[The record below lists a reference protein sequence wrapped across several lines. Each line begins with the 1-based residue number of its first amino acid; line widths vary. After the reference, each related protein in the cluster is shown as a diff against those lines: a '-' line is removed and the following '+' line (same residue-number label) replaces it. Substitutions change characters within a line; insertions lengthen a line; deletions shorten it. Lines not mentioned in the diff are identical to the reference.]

1 MRILFLT
8 DNFPP
13 EVNAPATRTFE
24 HCCEWQKAGHDVTV
38 ITCCP
43 NFPKGKVFDGY
54 KNRLYQR
61 EYTEGLKIIRVWTYI
76 AENKGFFKRVLD
88 YISFS
93 VSGFIAGLFQTFDIV
108 VATSPQFFTA
118 LCGRALA
125 FWKRRPWIMEVRDIW
140 PESIKTVGVMSDNLF
155 IRYFE
160 WQEKKCYKSAKKIVV
175 VTDAFKEN
183 LKSKGVPA
191 SKIYVVKNGVNLDFF
206 KARKKN
212 SELAERLGVAGKKVL
227 GYIGTH
233 GMAHKLDFL
242 IDSVK
247 ELADKNYVL
256 LLIGDGA
263 EKRKLQEKV
272 TREHIKNVIMLDSVS
287 KEAVP
292 EYIALQDA
300 ALINLKRDDLF
311 KTVIP
316 SKIFE
321 TAAMGIPILIGVDGE
336 ARSIIET
343 YGVGLYY
350 EPENKSCFIHQLEY
364 LFSSQEFYQQCRDN
378 CQNLVADF
386 DRKKLAYNM
395 LKVIESVVSCK

>member
-350 EPENKSCFIHQLEY
+350 EPENKSCSIHQLEY